1 MRVLTE
7 GARETLAA
15 LSGVC
20 LQCAVTNGTKI
31 AQDIKLRNSG
41 LDKVFDRIFISEVV
55 GFEKPNAGFFDAV
68 FSAVSQVGRFVKDE
82 IMIVGDSLTSDMKG
96 GDAAGIVTCY
106 YNPRRLPHGDEV
118 RIDCEI
124 ASIPEVLSLPGI
136 EAAVK
141 GALK

>member
-1 MRVLTE
+1 MEER
-7 GARETLAA
+7 GD
-15 LSGVC
+15 G
-20 LQCAVTNGTKI
+20 CAVVLP
-31 AQDIKLRNSG
+31 AELQDDG
-41 LDKVFDRIFISEVV
+41 VV
-55 GFEKPNAGFFDAV
+55 RAVPGFVDEDDPVVVPGHFE
-68 FSAVSQVGRFVKDE
+68 KDE